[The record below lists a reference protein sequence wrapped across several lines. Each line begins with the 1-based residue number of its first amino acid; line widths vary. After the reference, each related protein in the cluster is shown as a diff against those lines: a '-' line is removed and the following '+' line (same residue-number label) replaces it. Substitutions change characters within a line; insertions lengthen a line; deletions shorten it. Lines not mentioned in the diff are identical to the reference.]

1 MLPFTIKRCSMSKV
15 VIVGAGQAGSEAATH
30 LRGQGFDGE
39 ITLIGAENVLPYQR
53 PPLSKKYLKPES
65 FYYENKIKLRL
76 GLTVKK
82 INRIKKLIETDSVT
96 YEYDQLILTTG
107 SSPNQFPGN
116 FGKNLSG
123 IYYIRNLDDAD
134 KLKEIFEPGKT
145 ALILGGGY
153 IGLEGA
159 AVARLKDLNVIVVE
173 KSKRILNR
181 VACEQTSNYFRKLH
195 QDNNVKIVEGYGVDR
210 FTHQNG
216 KINGVFIED
225 GSYYAVDIVIA
236 GIGI

>member
-1 MLPFTIKRCSMSKV
+1 MKI
-15 VIVGAGQAGSEAATH
+15 
-30 LRGQGFDGE
+30 
-39 ITLIGAENVLPYQR
+39 
-53 PPLSKKYLKPES
+53 
-65 FYYENKIKLRL
+65 KIKLRL

-82 INRIKKLIETDSVT
+82 INRSKKRIETDSVT
-96 YEYDQLILTTG
+96 YDYDQLILTTG
-107 SSPNQFPGN
+107 SLPNQFPGN
-116 FGKNLSG
+116 FEENLSG

-173 KSKRILNR
+173 KSKKNFEPSCMRANFKF
-181 VACEQTSNYFRKLH
+181 FRKLH

-216 KINGVFIED
+216 KLMVC
-225 GSYYAVDIVIA
+225 S
-236 GIGI
+236 